1 MAEPDTRAASRTTTA
16 HRGGVSVVLM
26 RALTLFGFAVLVAG
40 AHWWTTPNIRVRA
53 GEGRPEGPLI
63 PPPDRPRLDP
73 GADTPEPTDATGEA
87 KPDYAAALAAW
98 LDAPPTEIGTDAAFR
113 LWDENLALF
122 IDARPVEEY
131 EAGHIPGAFNVPPS
145 KISGISALLDFMGP
159 GDRIVVYCEGGSCD
173 ASHLVAIRLED
184 LGITTVHIDVDG
196 YPGWAAAGHETAQGP
211 DELLRWDE

>member
-1 MAEPDTRAASRTTTA
+1 MSEHDTTRKGRVCAAGSR
-16 HRGGVSVVLM
+16 GV
-26 RALTLFGFAVLVAG
+26 AAILTRTLALFGLSVLIAG
-40 AHWWTTPNIRVRA
+40 AHWWTTPTIRVRA
-53 GEGRPEGPLI
+53 GEARAEGPVVT
-63 PPPDRPRLDP
+63 PPDRPP
-73 GADTPEPTDATGEA
+73 TNPADTPTEPTDTPEQAQ
-87 KPDYAAALAAW
+87 PDYAVALAAW
-98 LDAPPTEIGTDAAFR
+98 LDSLPTEIGTAIAYR

-131 EAGHIPGAFNVPPS
+131 EAGHVPGAFNVPPS

-184 LGITTVHIDVDG
+184 LGITTVHIDADG
-196 YPGWAAAGHETAQGP
+196 YPGWTAAGHETADGP

>member
-1 MAEPDTRAASRTTTA
+1 MSEQDAKREDRACAPRS
-16 HRGGVSVVLM
+16 GGVSAVLT
-26 RALTLFGFAVLVAG
+26 RALALFGLSVLIAG
-40 AHWWTTPNIRVRA
+40 THWWTTPSIRVRA
-53 GEGRPEGPLI
+53 GEARAQGPVVT
-63 PPPDRPRLDP
+63 PPDRRQTDP
-73 GADTPEPTDATGEA
+73 QDTTGVPTDTPEQAQ
-87 KPDYAAALAAW
+87 PDYAAALAAW
-98 LDAPPTEIGTDAAFR
+98 LDSLPTDIGTDAAFR

-131 EAGHIPGAFNVPPS
+131 EAGHVPGAFNVPPS

-184 LGITTVHIDVDG
+184 LGITRVHIDADG
-196 YPGWAAAGHETAQGP
+196 YPGWEAAGHETADGP

>member
-1 MAEPDTRAASRTTTA
+1 MSEHNAKREGRACALRS
-16 HRGGVSVVLM
+16 GGVPGVLA
-26 RALTLFGFAVLVAG
+26 RALALFGLSVLIAG

-53 GEGRPEGPLI
+53 GEARAEGPVV
-63 PPPDRPRLDP
+63 PPPNAPT
-73 GADTPEPTDATGEA
+73 DTPEQTRPG
-87 KPDYAAALAAW
+87 YAAALAAW
-98 LDAPPTEIGTDAAFR
+98 LDSLPTEIGTEIAFR

-131 EAGHIPGAFNVPPS
+131 EAGHVPGAFNVPPS
-145 KISGISALLDFMGP
+145 RISGISALLDFMGP

-196 YPGWAAAGHETAQGP
+196 YPGWTAAGHETAEGP

>member
-1 MAEPDTRAASRTTTA
+1 MSEQDAKPEGRACAPRS
-16 HRGGVSVVLM
+16 GGVSAVLT
-26 RALTLFGFAVLVAG
+26 RALALFGLSVLIAG
-40 AHWWTTPNIRVRA
+40 AHWWSTPNVRVRA
-53 GEGRPEGPLI
+53 GEGRAERTVV
-63 PPPDRPRLDP
+63 PPPDGPRNDP
-73 GADTPEPTDATGEA
+73 GSPSAD
-87 KPDYAAALAAW
+87 AAALAAW
-98 LDAPPTEIGTDAAFR
+98 LDSLPTDIGTDAAFR

-131 EAGHIPGAFNVPPS
+131 EAGHVPGAFNVPPS

-184 LGITTVHIDVDG
+184 LGITTVYIDVDG
-196 YPGWAAAGHETAQGP
+196 YPGWTAAGHETADGP

>member
-1 MAEPDTRAASRTTTA
+1 MIA
-16 HRGGVSVVLM
+16 GG
-26 RALTLFGFAVLVAG
+26 
-40 AHWWTTPNIRVRA
+40 HWWTKPAIRVRA
-53 GEGRPEGPLI
+53 GEGRTATPLLAPPE
-63 PPPDRPRLDP
+63 RPTT
-73 GADTPEPTDATGEA
+73 GQTDAPEDV
-87 KPDYAAALAAW
+87 KPDYAASLGAW
-98 LDAPPTEIGTDAAFR
+98 LDSLPTDIGTDTAFR

-122 IDARPVEEY
+122 IDARPADEY

-196 YPGWAAAGHETAQGP
+196 YPGWTAAGHETADGP
-211 DELLRWDE
+211 DELLRWGE